1 MLIEDQIKSVRER
14 LPDQFA
20 HDLLAGAV
28 HALAQQENRMRA
40 HQFAGTFR
48 ELISYLLEKMAPKG
62 DVTRC
67 SWYKQE
73 KGVNGPTRKQRALYA
88 CRGGLT
94 DEFLRVSLRSI
105 LKNLTQVSATHLRNF
120 TRERT
125 FVLTR

>member
-1 MLIEDQIKSVRER
+1 MNSRMLIEDQIESVRGR

-28 HALAQQENRMRA
+28 HALAQQENRMRG

-67 SWYKQE
+67 TRYKQE

-94 DEFLRVSLRSI
+94 DEFLRGELA
-105 LKNLTQVSATHLRNF
+105 LDT
-120 TRERT
+120 
-125 FVLTR
+125 